1 MVLTAEQQQIID
13 DVKRGQHV
21 SVTALPGSGKSMV
34 AYELIRQ
41 CPEDTSV
48 ILLVYNRSLCDSTSA
63 HIKNL
68 GLSTT
73 VQPGGEPRKI
83 KAFTFHG
90 LASALSQQ
98 VCHNDRDISRV
109 ITEMEKAAS
118 PLTWAL
124 DDFTLLVIDE
134 AQDMRPDFMRLVHY
148 LIRSGCRK
156 RQKLRVVVL
165 GDPKQLLYGFYK
177 HNRAD
182 ARFLSLSHVL
192 LAATNERT
200 WEKRQLTC
208 SFRSTT
214 QVATVLNA
222 LIPGHAMVP
231 GGVTDGPP
239 VSIVLCNY
247 WNMQET
253 AGKMIRLVSEYLP
266 DDVMVLCNSLNSKS
280 PAKHM
285 VKALVRHGIPVHVQ
299 RSGNLRDVVPVPTAS
314 TTGKICF
321 KTFHASK
328 GLEAKLVIVLH
339 SGSVFRPMS
348 NSVYV
353 AITRSVE
360 RLVIFQD
367 IKASSAEEVSEL
379 YAKVGTHNLTVSS
392 YENVQ
397 PTRIPPPEPDQLDK
411 KTRVVAVEEV
421 FSYLDPELLGQLETQ
436 LQCTRLDN
444 GSSIFDDE
452 TVYSRLFDVRTSQEG
467 QSINVADLLMS
478 TIFLA
483 SQYFRTRKI
492 PVQIQ
497 RLATSTDPYVLQLYQ
512 QGSQVLQMHIPY
524 IADPW
529 AIEQLDM
536 KLQAFAM
543 FATALDARNTYGEK
557 IMEITRFDFSMA
569 NPVVRRV
576 HRVVD
581 QMQKYIPDMGTRF
594 HAQRNKQVTP
604 KLVVTSAPTLRSSA
618 CLYNLIHR
626 PSTEPEDFLSMAL
639 HLCIQGLDYG
649 YLSNIYT
656 GELVMVHLPKA
667 DHAKFVL
674 NALDARESCT
684 EDLDEEMFLLNHCL
698 VNTPR
703 PLTQHEYPLVG

>member
-1 MVLTAEQQQIID
+1 MVLTEEQQQIIN
-13 DVKRGQHV
+13 DVKNGQHV

-41 CPEDTSV
+41 CTEDTSV
-48 ILLVYNRSLCDSTSA
+48 ILIMYNRSLCDTTSA
-63 HIKNL
+63 NIKKL
-68 GLSTT
+68 GLSKTT
-73 VQPGGEPRKI
+73 PGEPRKI

-98 VCHNDRDISRV
+98 VCHNDRDISHA
-109 ITEMEKAAS
+109 IQQMEKITPS
-118 PLTWAL
+118 RPWAL

-148 LIRSGCRK
+148 LIQSTCRE

-182 ARFLSLSHVL
+182 ERFLSLSHVL
-192 LAATNERT
+192 LATINERT
-200 WEKRQLTC
+200 WQKRHLTC

-222 LIPGHAMVP
+222 LIPGHTMVP
-231 GGVTDGPP
+231 GGAIDGPP
-239 VSIVLCNY
+239 VNIVLCNY

-253 AGKMIRLVSEYLP
+253 AGKMIRLVSEYRP
-266 DDVMVLCNSLNSKS
+266 EDVMVLCNSLNSKS
-280 PAKHM
+280 PAKQI

-299 RSGNLRDVVPVPTAS
+299 RSGNLRDVVPVNTMG
-314 TTGKICF
+314 TTGKVCF

-339 SGSVFRPMS
+339 SGSVFRPIS

-353 AITRSVE
+353 AITRSME

-367 IKASSAEEVSEL
+367 VKASSAEEVAEL
-379 YAKVGTHNLTVSS
+379 YDKVGTRNLTVSS
-392 YENVQ
+392 YENVP
-397 PTRIPPPEPDQLDK
+397 PTRVPSPEPGQLDK

-421 FSYLDPELLGQLETQ
+421 FSYLDPDLIEQLGAQIQYTH
-436 LQCTRLDN
+436 LDN
-444 GSSIFDDE
+444 GCSNFDDE

-467 QSINVADLLMS
+467 QSINVADLLVS
-478 TIFLA
+478 TILLA
-483 SQYFRTRKI
+483 SQYFRTRRI

-497 RLATSTDPYVLQLYQ
+497 RLAASNDPYVLQLYQ
-512 QGSQVLQMHIPY
+512 QGCQVLQMRVPY
-524 IADPW
+524 ISDPW

-576 HRVVD
+576 QRVIH
-581 QMQKYIPDMGTRF
+581 QMQKYIPDTETRF
-594 HAQRNKQVTP
+594 HVQRNKQVTP

-618 CLYNLIHR
+618 CLYHLVHR
-626 PSTEPEDFLSMAL
+626 PSTEPEDFLGMAL

-656 GELVMVHLPKA
+656 GALVMVHLPKA
-667 DHAKFVL
+667 DHDGFVL
-674 NALDARESCT
+674 NALSARESCT
-684 EDLDEEMFLLNHCL
+684 ADLDDVRFIENHRL
-698 VNTPR
+698 VNN
-703 PLTQHEYPLVG
+703 